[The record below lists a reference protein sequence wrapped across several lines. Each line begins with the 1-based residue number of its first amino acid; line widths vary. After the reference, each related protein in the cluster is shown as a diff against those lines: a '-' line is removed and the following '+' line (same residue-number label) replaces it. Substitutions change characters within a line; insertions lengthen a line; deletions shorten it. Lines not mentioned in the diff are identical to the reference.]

1 MDLVKIH
8 LPLVKRAVMEA
19 RESHVMMKDHLLGLK
34 KADKLTK
41 AAFNKAAK
49 AISGGVYSTII
60 DAKAE
65 VRNRITRALVKEVS
79 REAEVAAKRA
89 LDTLGDDLKFSDK
102 TIKQLQA
109 KQRSVLRL
117 PSKAGII
124 DSELDI
130 AISRLTDATGI
141 AGLSLFRQSRR
152 LVIAELNRYAQR
164 FAMLTLKEMGY
175 KKFAWRLSS
184 QHYAVMKRYGLK
196 HEVCEVHAKR
206 TFTFARLWKT
216 MPPHPCCMCSPE
228 GIK

>member
-8 LPLVKRAVMEA
+8 LPLVVRAVREA
-19 RESHVMMKDHLLGLK
+19 RESHAMMKEHLLGLQK
-34 KADKLTK
+34 TDRLTK
-41 AAFNKAAK
+41 AAFNEAAK

-60 DAKAE
+60 DSKAE
-65 VRNRITRALVKEVS
+65 VRDRITRAMLREVS
-79 REAEVAAKRA
+79 GESEAAAKRA

-102 TIKQLQA
+102 SIRQLQA
-109 KQRSVLRL
+109 KQRSILRL
-117 PSKAGII
+117 PDKAGII
-124 DSELDI
+124 NSEVDT
-130 AISRLTDATGI
+130 AISRLTDSTGV

-164 FAMLTLKEMGY
+164 FAMLTLKELGFTKY
-175 KKFAWRLSS
+175 GWDLSS

-196 HEVCEVHAKR
+196 HEVCEVHAKQ

-216 MPPHPCCMCSPE
+216 MPPHPCCMCSPR